1 MTAIP
6 PYTQFSL
13 NIRGLVD
20 NKSREPKLRWIKW
33 LIQTY
38 KPDMVHFQESHFY
51 NMSALM
57 SAMRRFGGKV
67 VGVSLAPC
75 KGSYCGVFTL
85 IPPESVLL
93 NLVEEHSVSK
103 DGRYAMIKIKSDHQV
118 LHILNIYA
126 PASGKQAR
134 EVFFGDLNQSPIMQE
149 SSIIAVGDWNFT
161 TDRLD
166 RINNHGYVDP
176 EPHPIASGFLDSFE
190 LIDIFRYRDE
200 ESVEMTHSVP
210 SEGRWARLDRWYAQ
224 PDLLDDTMVLPTLSA
239 AGVSDHDV
247 IRLQYGNP

>member
-38 KPDMVHFQESHFY
+38 KPDMIHFQESHFY
-51 NMSALM
+51 NISALM

-67 VGVSLAPC
+67 VGITLAPC

-126 PASGKQAR
+126 PASSKQAR

-161 TDRLD
+161 PLT
-166 RINNHGYVDP
+166 
-176 EPHPIASGFLDSFE
+176 E
-190 LIDIFRYRDE
+190 
-200 ESVEMTHSVP
+200 
-210 SEGRWARLDRWYAQ
+210 
-224 PDLLDDTMVLPTLSA
+224 
-239 AGVSDHDV
+239 
-247 IRLQYGNP
+247 